1 MCARRFLILI
11 FILILLFVAGA
22 FALFQFGDRV
32 LLKQATPV
40 GHYQQPQDSSAP
52 DYSMDSSWLA
62 KPGLP
67 AVSSHRWPASAAC
80 CRRG

>member
-11 FILILLFVAGA
+11 FILILLAVAGA

-40 GHYQQPQDSSAP
+40 GHYQEPPKSSGP
-52 DYSMDSSWLA
+52 DYSNESSWLA
-62 KPGLP
+62 RPGL
-67 AVSSHRWPASAAC
+67 AWPATHRGG
-80 CRRG
+80 CREAW